1 MPQLRTRITDVK
13 PKLNRDGDPTGW
25 FAITTTG
32 TPKTLETSQEDL
44 IAEAREFRD
53 TGLLVEIDYD
63 EKESQAINL
72 HTGKPFVNRYYNGAT
87 AAKEADDEVAARS
100 DGQRQYGWKTDP
112 DDAWRI
118 CLSVGLER
126 AVQLAIARGNGLD
139 KAAISSEAL
148 DLAELLYT
156 TAKPGP
162 AKGET
167 PAEAV
172 PFGEQ
177 PSGTTEPAP
186 YIDDE
191 WPPRE

>member
-1 MPQLRTRITDVK
+1 MPQLRTRITEVK

-44 IAEAREFRD
+44 IEEAREYRD

-63 EKESQAINL
+63 ERESQTINQ

-87 AAKEADDEVAARS
+87 AAKEADDAVVAAATGPRE
-100 DGQRQYGWKTDP
+100 YGWKTDP

-126 AVQLAIARGNGLD
+126 AVELLGQGAPADEAWKTGHQLAV
-139 KAAISSEAL
+139 K
-148 DLAELLYT
+148 LYT
-156 TAKPGP
+156 TPKPAP

-167 PAEAV
+167 PAEEV
-172 PFGEQ
+172 SFGEKPAGE
-177 PSGTTEPAP
+177 PSEPAP